1 MPTAP
6 PVPAPALLVTAE
18 PPSMAA
24 LLVTAEPPVSPLP
37 PPMPQLVWKQQSD
50 WRHHETLCEAG
61 LAKRRV
67 RKPKEGKVAGAQ
79 RKRLRRISLEREDR
93 DALREVARNMA
104 RSRGDLPELEATPA
118 GLHEAAM
125 EGTPR
130 SARAAGAKV
139 PTVVPR
145 YH

>member
-1 MPTAP
+1 
-6 PVPAPALLVTAE
+6 
-18 PPSMAA
+18 MAA
-24 LLVTAEPPVSPLP
+24 ILVTAEPPVSPLP

-67 RKPKEGKVAGAQ
+67 RKPKEDKVAGAR

-93 DALREVARNMA
+93 EALREVARNMA
-104 RSRGDLPELEATPA
+104 RSRGDLPELQATPA

>member
-1 MPTAP
+1 
-6 PVPAPALLVTAE
+6 
-18 PPSMAA
+18 MAA
-24 LLVTAEPPVSPLP
+24 LLVTAEPPVSPSP
-37 PPMPQLVWKQQSD
+37 PPMPLPASAPATSTAMPQLVWMQQSD
-50 WRHHETLCEAG
+50 WQRDETLCEAG

-67 RKPKEGKVAGAQ
+67 RKPKEDKVAGAR